1 MAQAEAIGAEAE
13 QPFYVRP
20 QHAGA
25 LLEAASSIRHLEVEL
40 HQNTLQNVYG
50 DNAGQY
56 DCSVPLNN
64 EPSLFKLGESG
75 QLDPSRKVNINNFIK
90 LQKGE
95 TVDNKDI
102 IPTSIVTPAMM
113 SGEKASIP
121 DVNVNMDASILVGE
135 SLSKDNS
142 EANMQLGPT
151 TNVSQMLQ

>member
-1 MAQAEAIGAEAE
+1 M
-13 QPFYVRP
+13 
-20 QHAGA
+20 
-25 LLEAASSIRHLEVEL
+25 
-40 HQNTLQNVYG
+40 
-50 DNAGQY
+50 
-56 DCSVPLNN
+56 
-64 EPSLFKLGESG
+64 
-75 QLDPSRKVNINNFIK
+75 NINNFIK

-151 TNVSQMLQ
+151 ANVS